1 MRLLEQKLITA
12 EKLAG
17 LASWLGA
24 PTDQAA
30 LWRAWE
36 PVLFNE
42 THDLASGVMT
52 DHVYEDT
59 VRNDENANRSADELI
74 DAGWNILA
82 SKIDTRGPGIPIVVF
97 NPLGWHRT
105 DVVEVTLDDFDDG
118 ETGAS
123 LVDEAGDVLP
133 AQYTHS
139 SAGTAGKPSTASVAF
154 LARDVP
160 AMGHR
165 TYRYIRRGPTTIS
178 AFDTATGNSIENSF
192 YKVSF
197 DLATGSITGLR
208 VKNGNWEVFSSAANV
223 VARQPDKGDLW
234 ELYRGLDGGSKIA
247 MTTRQEVP
255 VVGQAVFTNQFSDKA
270 GVLGTGP
277 VFSEFTV
284 SHPFGTG
291 NYATTVR
298 VYEGLHRID
307 CRIRLVNNEK
317 YVRYQALFPT
327 TIKRGKS
334 VHEIPF
340 GAIERPSGIEFPAQ
354 NWVDYGD
361 GQRGLAVL
369 NIGLTGN
376 VISGGTMMVSL
387 LRAQNLGA
395 YGFGG
400 GYEPGMS
407 SETGFQLGVE
417 RSMRYALLPHQGD
430 WKDAGVFRDALEF
443 NHPLVARVAE
453 PHVGILPNRRGFV
466 DVSSPGVVLS
476 DLKPGRGGGIALR
489 LYEATGRPAD
499 GVTVTLHSQVLSASA
514 ANLLEDPGES
524 LALSGSSVRLDFRPF
539 EIKTILFRPSA
550 GKPKPRPPKPT
561 SAGRASLQ

>member
-1 MRLLEQKLITA
+1 MKSYRPST
-12 EKLAG
+12 
-17 LASWLGA
+17 S
-24 PTDQAA
+24 
-30 LWRAWE
+30 
-36 PVLFNE
+36 
-42 THDLASGVMT
+42 H
-52 DHVYEDT
+52 
-59 VRNDENANRSADELI
+59 NAV
-74 DAGWNILA
+74 DA
-82 SKIDTRGPGIPIVVF
+82 
-97 NPLGWHRT
+97 
-105 DVVEVTLDDFDDG
+105 
-118 ETGAS
+118 
-123 LVDEAGDVLP
+123 
-133 AQYTHS
+133 
-139 SAGTAGKPSTASVAF
+139 AGKPATASVAF

-165 TYRYIRRGPTTIS
+165 TYRYIRRGPATIS
-178 AFDTATGNSIENSF
+178 DFDTATGNSIENAL
-192 YKVSF
+192 YKVNF
-197 DLATGSITGLR
+197 DLATGAITGLR
-208 VKNGNWEVFSSAANV
+208 VKDGNWEVFSGAANV

-247 MTTRQEVP
+247 MTTRQQVP
-255 VVGQAVFTNQFSDKA
+255 AVGQAVFSNQFSGKP
-270 GVLGTGP
+270 GVLRTGP

-298 VYEGLHRID
+298 VYEGLRRID

-327 TIKRGKS
+327 TIKRGKG

-361 GQRGLAVL
+361 GKQGLAVL
-369 NIGLTGN
+369 NIGLPGN

-476 DLKPGRGGGIALR
+476 DLKPGRAGGIALR

-514 ANLLEDPGES
+514 ANLLEDPGEA
-524 LALSGSSVRLDFRPF
+524 LALSDSSVRLDFRPF

-550 GKPKPRPPKPT
+550 GTPKPRPPKPT